1 MKYARLSKEQFK
13 SLHEEFSIFLAS
25 QSIDKIKWDQI
36 KTENPTL
43 TDELLDLFSDMVW
56 DQSLDKIAYLE
67 NRSDR
72 HLFLFKCEG
81 VQINLI
87 LIRVEKNCPSLMQKG
102 YMKWLTK
109 HLLDPQV
116 TIFQSSRS
124 FKETSKGEKFNLIR
138 NGATVTDGKTY
149 EDLKSFLSK

>member
-43 TDELLDLFSDMVW
+43 TDELLNLFSDMVW

-67 NRSDR
+67 NRSDH
-72 HLFLFKCEG
+72 HLFLFKCID
-81 VQINLI
+81 VQIDLI
-87 LIRVEKNCPSLMQKG
+87 LIRVDEDCPSLMQKD
-102 YMKWLTK
+102 YKLWLSEN
-109 HLLDPQV
+109 LSDPRV
-116 TIFQSSRS
+116 TIFESSRS
-124 FKETSKGEKFNLIR
+124 FPDDSKSEKFKLMSQ
-138 NGATVTDGKTY
+138 GATVSDGKTY